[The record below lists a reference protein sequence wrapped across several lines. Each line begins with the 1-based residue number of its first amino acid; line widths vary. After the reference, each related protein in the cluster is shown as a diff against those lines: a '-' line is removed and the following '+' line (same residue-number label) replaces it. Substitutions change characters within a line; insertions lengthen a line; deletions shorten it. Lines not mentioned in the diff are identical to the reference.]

1 MTKEEDKQ
9 SRREFLHSV
18 GDIGGTVAVYQAMIS
33 MGLMMPGEAEGAGLR
48 NQWEARSNQL
58 ATETKPTVA
67 VLGKQLLGRRSP

>member
-48 NQWEARSNQL
+48 NQWGPPIPRSIFGLYESKNF
-58 ATETKPTVA
+58 
-67 VLGKQLLGRRSP
+67 